1 MISWYLSL
9 TLFDALVTCIAARQA
24 ATISAALEV
33 HASFEPVRFQKAW
46 HRNDKKWQKCDK
58 DLGRECLMVFMLLYA
73 WLTSPESEMGLV
85 RSVPASAASSA
96 NPRKA
101 VLHKAGRL
109 LL

>member
-1 MISWYLSL
+1 MRLSNL
-9 TLFDALVTCIAARQA
+9 SDSKKLGIEMT
-24 ATISAALEV
+24 
-33 HASFEPVRFQKAW
+33 K
-46 HRNDKKWQKCDK
+46 NDKNVTEHYDKNDK

-73 WLTSPESEMGLV
+73 WLTSPESEMELV
-85 RSVPASAASSA
+85 RSVPALAASSA

>member
-1 MISWYLSL
+1 MRLSNL
-9 TLFDALVTCIAARQA
+9 SDSKKLGIEMT
-24 ATISAALEV
+24 
-33 HASFEPVRFQKAW
+33 K
-46 HRNDKKWQKCDK
+46 NDKNVTEHYDK

-73 WLTSPESEMGLV
+73 WLTSTESEMGLV